1 MKSPFEIR
9 SDLLKLAQ
17 EHVESQYKAN
27 VDFAT
32 QTFQMLVAQG
42 TEVQENLSKHLPAVF
57 TFDEVMEKAKQM
69 YAFVDGKV
77 AK

>member
-9 SDLLKLAQ
+9 SDLLALAQ

-42 TEVQENLSKHLPAVF
+42 KEVKENFSKYLPKVF
-57 TFDEVMEKAKQM
+57 TFEEVMSKAKEM
-69 YAFVDGKV
+69 YAFVDGKGS
-77 AK
+77 K